1 MHRISRDAAGRS
13 VVASTLMILTCLV
26 LGFLSGGMLVISVS
40 LVSFWKSLAP
50 SDFQAWCAAH
60 AHLVGRLMIPLG
72 VGAIVVTVAAVT
84 ACWRGSATTRCWLLI
99 AAGSRTF
106 YLRIIFRDLSQSA
119 CVVPISRLSAL
130 ETRCHPFFQASWLTS
145 EHTCTASFHDH
156 TAAPFRRPPAAG
168 ATVTPETAAR
178 LAASTHGP
186 SIRPPS
192 PVYTAATPSPSPC
205 HWSPREPANPN
216 QVTTPIGPRSSAD
229 QTITVLDPRHPMY
242 GRTFPLVAITHHSQL
257 GRCCVVWLQP
267 HVERFIP
274 VQATNLAFDPNAI
287 SPSPLSI
294 AAVEHLLRVFQ
305 DIQHAHQGVSRDA
318 SPHCPN
324 GTPSHARRPDCS
336 PSAVEPPVSRP
347 ATACPTGAHPC
358 GTTVDGSS
366 AEPTPN

>member
-1 MHRISRDAAGRS
+1 MSSRWPLNRVDILEAGRANARRWLRRPPFAVPHHHFLLTDPL
-13 VVASTLMILTCLV
+13 VVAT
-26 LGFLSGGMLVISVS
+26 
-40 LVSFWKSLAP
+40 
-50 SDFQAWCAAH
+50 AA
-60 AHLVGRLMIPLG
+60 RE
-72 VGAIVVTVAAVT
+72 T
-84 ACWRGSATTRCWLLI
+84 ATPR
-99 AAGSRTF
+99 AGSR
-106 YLRIIFRDLSQSA
+106 RDPSGPRPWRASA
-119 CVVPISRLSAL
+119 
-130 ETRCHPFFQASWLTS
+130 
-145 EHTCTASFHDH
+145 
-156 TAAPFRRPPAAG
+156 
-168 ATVTPETAAR
+168 
-178 LAASTHGP
+178 AAS
-186 SIRPPS
+186 
-192 PVYTAATPSPSPC
+192 AWPSPC
-205 HWSPREPANPN
+205 HASAPAERNPN
-216 QVTTPIGPRSSAD
+216 QVTTPIGHRSSAD

-318 SPHCPN
+318 SPYCPN
-324 GTPSHARRPDCS
+324 GTPSHVRRPDCS

>member
-1 MHRISRDAAGRS
+1 MPRCCASKRGRS
-13 VVASTLMILTCLV
+13 MIRRVAY
-26 LGFLSGGMLVISVS
+26 LGPAD
-40 LVSFWKSLAP
+40 KY
-50 SDFQAWCAAH
+50 C
-60 AHLVGRLMIPLG
+60 
-72 VGAIVVTVAAVT
+72 
-84 ACWRGSATTRCWLLI
+84 
-99 AAGSRTF
+99 GSR
-106 YLRIIFRDLSQSA
+106 L
-119 CVVPISRLSAL
+119 CRLSRVNQPIIR
-130 ETRCHPFFQASWLTS
+130 TRNGFSKPIQPCWPAS
-145 EHTCTASFHDH
+145 EHTSTAQRHDH
-156 TAAPFRRPPAAG
+156 QRPPWFRPRVAG
-168 ATVTPETAAR
+168 ATAEPGRATP
-178 LAASTHGP
+178 LAATTHGQ
-186 SIRPPS
+186 SSQPPS
-192 PVYTAATPSPSPC
+192 PAYTAVPAWLSHC
-205 HWSPREPANPN
+205 RWSPQEPANPN
-216 QVTTPIGPRSSAD
+216 QVTTPIGHRSSAD
-229 QTITVLDPRHPMY
+229 QTVTVLDPRHPMH

-318 SPHCPN
+318 SPYGPD

-347 ATACPTGAHPC
+347 ATACPTGSHPC